1 MKLGKI
7 LLGENKRKYVH
18 DLSHD
23 VNSTFG
29 FGNVQPS
36 MCQYMSIGDSLN
48 LNAKQLVR
56 LAPLP
61 VPTFGRMSVVNRAV
75 FVPCRD
81 VFPYFDA
88 MLSNQTVTTNDDTF
102 IPKQVPVVSSLQLCT
117 MLMRKGLGK
126 IGIWRRD
133 TTDKEAGH
141 MIKDDDAEDYTVF
154 YERLS
159 NFGHQLLIPNTID
172 SHKIELSSREDS
184 ISSCDYLLPI
194 ESKLNGESSLVL
206 GVRLT
211 AKGRRVHSILRS
223 LGYSMTF
230 TDTDYVSALPILA
243 YYKAWFD
250 CYHPKLDIN
259 WHDTDCWL
267 AIMVSRDYDLS
278 LSEYRDQFIK
288 NLFSVVVDL
297 SECFYTSELDYV
309 SAHKAKLFYD
319 ENEGVDYI
327 NSDNARTDVSR
338 SNDNKLP
345 YLFDGHLSRLS
356 YDALTKLTRYATKD
370 TLIGSKI
377 YDWIRVHYGQSKA
390 DALFNE
396 STNLGS
402 WIVNADISDVISSA
416 ETYNSDNGN
425 GDFLGSYAGRGIGFN
440 NGKISYKANDFGY
453 FIILTCVVPKSGY
466 SQGTDPSL
474 YGTDTWTLPNP
485 DFDAVG
491 YEATPVHAIYDDSGI
506 SFLDETFD
514 SDVLGKGFGFI
525 PRYSGYKI
533 AKNVIS
539 GDFSRR
545 STRDGLDPYHLD
557 RIISTSYTEIG
568 KDTFIAFPNRPP
580 YASTAWRY
588 PTKYEWLGN
597 FNRVF
602 YNNGKFLD
610 STGVHFGNPDSPLG
624 PLVITGFRET
634 NEPIDDNF
642 IVQTVFDVK
651 YTSLLKPIRE
661 SYDVFDNHKRDGEST
676 TSVSA
681 E

>member
-1 MKLGKI
+1 MKIGKI

-36 MCQYMSIGDSLN
+36 MCQYMSVGDSLN

-75 FVPCRD
+75 FVPARD

-88 MLSNQTVTTNDDTF
+88 MLSNQTVTSIEDGTF
-102 IPKQVPVVSSLQLCT
+102 IPKQLPVVSSLQLCT
-117 MLMRKGLGK
+117 MLMRKGLGT
-126 IGIWRRD
+126 IGIWRHD
-133 TTDKEAGH
+133 TADKDAGH
-141 MIKDDDAEDYTVF
+141 MMKDDDAEDYTVF

-159 NFGHQLLIPNTID
+159 SLGHQLLIPNTID
-172 SHKIELSSREDS
+172 THKIELSPRESS
-184 ISSCDYLLPI
+184 IDSCDYLLPI
-194 ESKLNGESSLVL
+194 ESKNGETSLLL

-230 TDTDYVSALPILA
+230 SDADYVSALPILA

-250 CYHPKLDIN
+250 CYHPKLDTN
-259 WHDTDCWL
+259 WHDTNCWNSIEYCREFDL
-267 AIMVSRDYDLS
+267 TARGARDT
-278 LSEYRDQFIK
+278 FITE
-288 NLFSVVVDL
+288 LFFVVEDL

-319 ENEGVDYI
+319 NNEGVDYI
-327 NSDNARTDVSR
+327 GTDDKPSNVSR
-338 SNDNKLP
+338 SNENNLP
-345 YLFDGHLSRLS
+345 NLFDGTLSRLS

-377 YDWIRVHYGQSKA
+377 YDWVRVHYGVSKA
-390 DALFNE
+390 DALFNQ

-402 WIVNADISDVISSA
+402 WIVNADISDVISSS
-416 ETYNSDNGN
+416 ETFNSENGN
-425 GDFLGSYAGRGIGFN
+425 GDVLGAYAGRGIGFN
-440 NGKISYKANDFGY
+440 NGKISFKANDFGY

-466 SQGTDPSL
+466 SQGTDPAL
-474 YGTDTWTLPNP
+474 YGVDTWTLPNP
-485 DFDAVG
+485 DFDAIG
-491 YEATPVHAIYDDSGI
+491 YEATPIHAIYDDAGI

-514 SDVLGKGFGFI
+514 FSALGKGFGFI
-525 PRYSGYKI
+525 PRYSGYKVK
-533 AKNVIS
+533 KNVLS

-557 RIISTSYTEIG
+557 RIISTSYAEIG
-568 KDTFIAFPNRPP
+568 KDKFIAFPHRPP

-602 YNNGKFLD
+602 YNNGKFLEIYD
-610 STGVHFGNPDSPLG
+610 HHTVYPGAEIIHTGVGIH
-624 PLVITGFRET
+624 ET

-661 SYDVFDNHKRDGEST
+661 SYDVFDNHERSGESS

>member
-75 FVPCRD
+75 FVPARD

-117 MLMRKGLGK
+117 MLMRKGLGT
-126 IGIWRRD
+126 IGIWRLD
-133 TTDKEAGH
+133 TADNDGT

-159 NFGHQLLIPNTID
+159 NFGHELLIPNTFD
-172 SHKIELSSREDS
+172 SNKLQLSPQDAS
-184 ISSCDYLLPI
+184 ISSCDYLLPLDS
-194 ESKLNGESSLVL
+194 EHGYSSLVL

-230 TDTDYVSALPILA
+230 SDTNYVSALPILA

-259 WHDTDCWL
+259 WHDTNCWI
-267 AIMVSRDYDLS
+267 AIMVSRDYDLT
-278 LSEYRDQFIK
+278 LNEYRDAFIR
-288 NLFSVVVDL
+288 NLFSVVEDL
-297 SECFYTSELDYV
+297 SECFFTSELDYV

-327 NSDNARTDVSR
+327 NNDNALADVSR
-338 SNDNKLP
+338 SNENNLP
-345 YLFDGHLSRLS
+345 YLFDGTLSRLS

-377 YDWIRVHYGQSKA
+377 YDWIRIHYGESKA
-390 DALFNE
+390 DALFNQ

-416 ETYNSDNGN
+416 ETYNSENGN

-440 NGKISYKANDFGY
+440 NGKISFKANDFGY

-466 SQGTDPSL
+466 SQGTDPAL
-474 YGTDTWTLPNP
+474 YGIDTWTLPNP

-491 YEATPVHAIYDDSGI
+491 YEATPIHAIYDDVGI
-506 SFLDETFD
+506 TFLNEELDFD
-514 SDVLGKGFGFI
+514 ALGKGFGFI

-533 AKNVIS
+533 AKNVLS

-557 RIISTSYTEIG
+557 RIISTSYAEIG
-568 KDTFIAFPNRPP
+568 KDKFVAYPNRPP

-602 YNNGKFLD
+602 YNNGKSLEI
-610 STGVHFGNPDSPLG
+610 SGGLSGKPYGIH
-624 PLVITGFRET
+624 ET

-661 SYDVFDNHKRDGEST
+661 SYDVFDEHTNSGERDTAVSGE
-676 TSVSA
+676 
-681 E
+681 